1 MVFERKRREERTVE
15 DINVCGYGTY
25 ETPRGREGERKREK
39 EKEKRITREIT
50 IATRTRSLGNY
61 AIESGEESSKNERV
75 DFSGGGD
82 SLASDG
88 EKTKGRGGRRIIK
101 RGSTVRGITVTP
113 IARVKI
119 PRHVRAFVVSRCR
132 ARSFLSS
139 ITDATQGS
147 VDIRVTFETIVIGVT
162 VIRGAS
168 LARSLTRLLVRS
180 LIRKEK
186 CNGKIRFHRARYNIY
201 IKL

>member
-1 MVFERKRREERTVE
+1 MEEKERE
-15 DINVCGYGTY
+15 
-25 ETPRGREGERKREK
+25 REGEGEKNNTRDNDRNSDSQSRKLR
-39 EKEKRITREIT
+39 
-50 IATRTRSLGNY
+50 Y
-61 AIESGEESSKNERV
+61 YESGEESSKNERV